1 MYIWVPIISFSVFV
15 IKVTGAFCQSLSAQ
29 KRRQQP
35 LHSSHHTQAL
45 FSNSAP
51 LMQLLLLL
59 TYHVSKSIHC
69 SSASRADKMNSLAR
83 MPLHSCYHFSNHT
96 FCPSRVKLHR
106 WLVFVDFA
114 LILFTVE
121 TKALCYD
128 NIYLYISFQQFC
140 LFSLIDLSCS

>member
-1 MYIWVPIISFSVFV
+1 MYIWVPIVSFSVFV

-29 KRRQQP
+29 KGRQRP
-35 LHSSHHTQAL
+35 LDCSRHTQAL

-59 TYHVSKSIHC
+59 TYHVSKSTHC
-69 SSASRADKMNSLAR
+69 SSASSADKMSNLAR
-83 MPLHSCYHFSNHT
+83 MPLHSCYHFPNHT
-96 FCPSRVKLHR
+96 FCPSKVKLHR

-121 TKALCYD
+121 TKGLCYD
-128 NIYLYISFQQFC
+128 NIYLYISFQ
-140 LFSLIDLSCS
+140 